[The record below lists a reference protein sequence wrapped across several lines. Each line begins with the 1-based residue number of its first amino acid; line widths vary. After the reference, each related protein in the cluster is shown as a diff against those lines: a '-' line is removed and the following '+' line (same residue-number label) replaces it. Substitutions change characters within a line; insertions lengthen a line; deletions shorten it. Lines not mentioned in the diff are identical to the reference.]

1 MLPICIVNA
10 ETLAQVPDDVR
21 VYLRALRRRI
31 IELEQADP
39 QQRIDQ
45 LESANRGLQVRLDDA
60 RPCLPSSRNKSGNS
74 NNSSPTPRT
83 N

>member
-31 IELEQADP
+31 IELVQADP
-39 QQRIDQ
+39 QLRID
-45 LESANRGLQVRLDDA
+45 R
-60 RPCLPSSRNKSGNS
+60 K
-74 NNSSPTPRT
+74 
-83 N
+83 